1 MTSPELK
8 LANASV
14 CPRCGAGL
22 RCGNIA
28 RDAQC
33 WCSQLP
39 HVMLVPAAFT
49 PLAQTGDN
57 AVPASCSC
65 FCLACL
71 KQITDERLNAA

>member
-57 AVPASCSC
+57 AVPASC